1 MKKQLLIIAS
11 LIVAAACASTHAGTP
26 APSNDKSMTFEAER
40 ITAFATT
47 LPVEVVITDSSSPR
61 AYVDI
66 PSEELARWIVC
77 ELRGSTLCIYQRK
90 NAGRKLDALSANN
103 PIKVRIES
111 SEIGDIS
118 NTSSANITCRNK
130 RFANSLSISNTGAL
144 RILAD
149 DMSLGGNFYA
159 ANTGRLS
166 LNIKSMK
173 ASGKITLTN
182 TGRITSNIENFE
194 CRVWDKSNTGVI
206 DLSSRIKAD
215 KVICTGTGR
224 DRLSLEVD
232 CRYLEIVSTGA
243 GDMKF
248 TGHADDISITS
259 TGSARISTAEVNRP
273 NN

>member
-1 MKKQLLIIAS
+1 MKKAAFIIAS
-11 LIVAAACASTHAGTP
+11 LIVATACASTHAGTP

-40 ITAFATT
+40 ITAFTTT

-66 PSEELARWIVC
+66 PSEELARWVVC
-77 ELRGSTLCIYQRK
+77 ELRGSTLCIYQHK

-111 SEIGDIS
+111 SEIGEIC
-118 NTSSANITCRNK
+118 NTSSANVTLRNK

-144 RILAD
+144 RISAGD
-149 DMSLGGNFYA
+149 IALGGNLYT
-159 ANTGRLS
+159 ANTGRLT
-166 LNIKSMK
+166 LDIKNIK
-173 ASGKITLTN
+173 ASDKITLTN
-182 TGRITSNIENFE
+182 TGRITSNIESFD
-194 CRVWDKSNTGVI
+194 CRIWDKSNTGVI

-215 KVICTGTGR
+215 KVVCTSTGR

-248 TGHADDISITS
+248 TGKADDISITS
-259 TGSARISTAEVNRP
+259 TGSARISTTGVDRR
-273 NN
+273 